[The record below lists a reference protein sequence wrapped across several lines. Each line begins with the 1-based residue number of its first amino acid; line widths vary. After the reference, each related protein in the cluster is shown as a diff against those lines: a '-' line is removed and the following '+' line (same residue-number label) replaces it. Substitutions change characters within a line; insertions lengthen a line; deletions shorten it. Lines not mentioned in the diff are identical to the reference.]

1 MKKQIL
7 LPLIIIVGF
16 IATAFLSNSEDAW
29 GFFGHRRINRMAV
42 FTLPPDMM
50 TFFKPNIEYIT
61 AHAVDPDKRR
71 YATKHEAVRH
81 YIDIDMYGK
90 APFNNLPRDWSEA
103 LMVWTDVLIIDSKG
117 DTTIV
122 FTEKPAKRAEG
133 AGTEEL
139 WYPQGTLFNDAVN
152 PIRHIDYKSFFIDK
166 ILSNY
171 YEDEWTCDCDDF
183 EDVVGQGFRDCKKIF
198 IEDHLSHAGIVPYH
212 LMHMKKRLTK
222 AFVNNDV
229 RNILR
234 NSAEYGHY
242 LGDAHVPLHTTENYN
257 GQMTDQVGIHA
268 FWESRIPELFADDT
282 YDFFVG
288 KAEYIDNPRDYFWDI
303 VLESHSYLDS
313 VLLIEKRISET
324 FPQDQQYCYDER
336 LGRTIRTECRAYAE
350 EYQRQMNGLMETRM
364 QDAIRAVGNVWYTC
378 WVDAGSPDL
387 KKLLL
392 SEKERVAEAKEEEEL
407 DNKVN
412 SGAIIGRPH

>member
-7 LPLIIIVGF
+7 LPLLIF
-16 IATAFLSNSEDAW
+16 ISFLTTAFLINSENVW

-42 FTLPPDMM
+42 FTLPTDMM
-50 TFFKPNIEYIT
+50 TFYKPNIEYIT

-81 YIDIDMYGK
+81 YIDIDLYGE
-90 APFNNLPRDWSEA
+90 APFDNLPRDWSEA
-103 LMVWTDVLIIDSKG
+103 LMVWTDVLMINSKG
-117 DTTIV
+117 DTTII
-122 FTEKPAKRAEG
+122 FTEKPAKRTTGAE
-133 AGTEEL
+133 TEEL
-139 WYPQGTLFNDAVN
+139 WYLQKSLFNDIVD

-171 YEDEWTCDCDDF
+171 YEDEWTCACDDF
-183 EDVVGQGFRDCKKIF
+183 EDIVGQGFRDCKKIF
-198 IEDHLSHAGIVPYH
+198 IEDHLSHGGIVPYH

-222 AFVNNDV
+222 AFEKNDA
-229 RNILR
+229 R
-234 NSAEYGHY
+234 YGHY

-364 QDAIRAVGNVWYTC
+364 RDAIRAVGDVWYTC

-392 SEKERVAEAKEEEEL
+392 SEKEIADEAKAEEEL

-412 SGAIIGRPH
+412 GGAIIGRPH

>member
-1 MKKQIL
+1 
-7 LPLIIIVGF
+7 
-16 IATAFLSNSEDAW
+16 
-29 GFFGHRRINRMAV
+29 
-42 FTLPPDMM
+42 MM
-50 TFFKPNIEYIT
+50 TFYKPNIEYIT

-81 YIDIDMYGK
+81 YIDIDLYGK
-90 APFNNLPRDWSEA
+90 APFNNLPREWSEA
-103 LMVWTDVLIIDSKG
+103 LMVWTDVLMINSKG
-117 DTTIV
+117 DTTII
-122 FTEKPAKRAEG
+122 FTEKPAKKAEG

-139 WYPQGTLFNDAVN
+139 WYLQSALFNEAVN
-152 PIRHIDYKSFFIDK
+152 PIRHVDYKSFFIDK

-171 YEDEWTCDCDDF
+171 YEDEWTCACDDF
-183 EDVVGQGFRDCKKIF
+183 EDLTGQEFRDCKKIF
-198 IEDHLSHAGIVPYH
+198 IEDHLSHGGIVPYH
-212 LMHMKKRLTK
+212 LMHMKNRLTR
-222 AFVNNDV
+222 AFEQNDA

-268 FWESRIPELFADDT
+268 FWESRIPELFADES

-336 LGRTIRTECRAYAE
+336 LGRTIRTECREYAA

-392 SEKERVAEAKEEEEL
+392 SEKERAEEAKAEEEL

-412 SGAIIGRPH
+412 SGEIIGRPH